1 MTTSTKTLTLKTA
14 IDTYGHT
21 EGLKDG
27 SIAPAGIVLDHE
39 EVKPIIAAFRRMVR
53 GLEFDVC
60 EMAITTYITAR
71 AYNKPITALPIF
83 VIRMPN
89 HAAMQYNVKSG
100 IQKPQDV
107 QGKRMGVRAYTV
119 TQGVWCRGL
128 LSTEYGVDP
137 DKVTWVLVDEEH
149 VQEFKYPP
157 NVVTAEKGKTLAGLL
172 ASGEVDAC
180 IGAGQVDSPDVRPL
194 IPDALNAEGEWSR
207 RVGYTPINH
216 LVVVKNSLLESD
228 PWIAPALF
236 AAFKTGK
243 ERSLARLKAQG
254 GSTPSD
260 QNVLR
265 NMEIMGGDPLPYGIE
280 GNRKAIEAVIVHAH
294 EQHILPR
301 RYAPE
306 ELFAANTVGLV
317 G

>member
-1 MTTSTKTLTLKTA
+1 
-14 IDTYGHT
+14 
-21 EGLKDG
+21 
-27 SIAPAGIVLDHE
+27 
-39 EVKPIIAAFRRMVR
+39 
-53 GLEFDVC
+53 
-60 EMAITTYITAR
+60 
-71 AYNKPITALPIF
+71 
-83 VIRMPN
+83 
-89 HAAMQYNVKSG
+89 
-100 IQKPQDV
+100 
-107 QGKRMGVRAYTV
+107 MGVRAYTV

-157 NVVTAEKGKTLAGLL
+157 NVVTADRGKTLAGIL

-180 IGAGQVDSPDVRPL
+180 IGAGQVDSPDVKPL
-194 IPDALNAEGEWSR
+194 IPDARNAEVEWSR

-216 LVVVKNSLLESD
+216 VIVVKNSLLASD
-228 PWIAPALF
+228 PWVAPALF
-236 AAFKTGK
+236 EAFKAGK

-265 NMEIMGGDPLPYGIE
+265 NIEIMGGGDPLPFGIE
-280 GNRKAIEAVIVHAH
+280 PNRKAFEAVIAHAH
-294 EQHILPR
+294 KQHILPR
-301 RYAPE
+301 IYQPE
-306 ELFAANTVGLV
+306 ELFAANTIGLV